1 MNFPAKLVFS
11 MLIALLALVP
21 QRAFAGPVE
30 DALSSF
36 ERLESY
42 KVTLQSN
49 SGEVIRYFFKK
60 PGYIRMEFEQP
71 HKGAVLVYDPFKKEV
86 LLRPFGFL
94 KSLEMRM
101 GPDDRLIRSSGGHT
115 VDESDIGSLLKN
127 VKKLKD
133 NGTVA
138 VAGEEEVGGRKT
150 LLVEVRGE
158 GSFEVD
164 GTNRYRLWLEKTLM
178 LPVKVEAYSASGEL
192 LEGVHM
198 DDLEVDPALS
208 NDLFTF

>member
-1 MNFPAKLVFS
+1 

-21 QRAFAGPVE
+21 HAFAGPVE

-42 KVTLQSN
+42 KVTLRSS

-60 PGYIRMEFEQP
+60 PGYIRMEFEEP

-94 KSLEMRM
+94 KSFELRIS
-101 GPDDRLIRSSGGHT
+101 PDDKLIRSSRGHT

-133 NGTVA
+133 NGMA
-138 VAGEEEVGGRKT
+138 QVAGEEVVKGRGT
-150 LLVEVRGE
+150 LVVEIQGE
-158 GSFEVD
+158 GAFEVD

-192 LEGVHM
+192 LEGVLM

-208 NDLFTF
+208 KDLFTSK

>member
-1 MNFPAKLVFS
+1 

-21 QRAFAGPVE
+21 QLAFAGPVE

-42 KVTLQSN
+42 KVTLRSS
-49 SGEVIRYFFKK
+49 SGEEIRYFFKK
-60 PGYIRMEFEQP
+60 PGYIRMEFEKP

-94 KSLEMRM
+94 KSLELRM
-101 GPDDRLIRSSGGHT
+101 GPDDRLIRSSRGHT

-133 NGTVA
+133 SGRA
-138 VAGEEEVGGRKT
+138 EIAGEEEVGGRKT
-150 LLVEVRGE
+150 LVVEVRGE
-158 GSFEVD
+158 GAFEVD

-178 LPVKVEAYSASGEL
+178 LPVKVEAYAASGEL
-192 LEGVHM
+192 VEGVLM
-198 DDLEVDPALS
+198 DDLEVNPAFS
-208 NDLFTF
+208 KDFFKF